1 MAVTF
6 TFIIKSKG
14 NLLPEQLYLYY
25 TCDPSNPP
33 PLRYIQTVST
43 SRHNVVVQ
51 CRIFTSIYVFCVIYE
66 AVIVYN

>member
-14 NLLPEQLYLYY
+14 NLLPEHLYLYY

-33 PLRYIQTVST
+33 TLRYIQTIST
-43 SRHNVVVQ
+43 SRHIVVVQ
-51 CRIFTSIYVFCVIYE
+51 CRIFTPIYVFCIIYG
-66 AVIVYN
+66 AVIVYD